1 LTTSLFDTIILAL
14 LEMIAN
20 NYKTLT
26 AESGSSRFASVSA
39 EETYFIG
46 DIVND
51 YKSRTDTL
59 KWSQRELVDSKQFAY
74 GDVDIYVVPVEG
86 DIDKDK
92 ISRAINKKFP
102 RETSYGKLRWRGGWA
117 VLVDGELGFK
127 KTDKKNTVTV
137 EEHFGLAD

>member
-1 LTTSLFDTIILAL
+1 MNDYSKIS
-14 LEMIAN
+14 
-20 NYKTLT
+20 
-26 AESGSSRFASVSA
+26 AENTSSRMATISA

-46 DIVND
+46 DIVKD
-51 YKSRTDTL
+51 SKPHTDVL
-59 KWSQRELVDSKQFAY
+59 KWSQRELVESKQFAY

-102 RETSYGKLRWRGGWA
+102 RQNPFGKLRWRGGWA
-117 VLVDGELGFK
+117 VLVNGELGFK
-127 KTDKKNTVTV
+127 KTDRDNTVTV

>member
-1 LTTSLFDTIILAL
+1 
-14 LEMIAN
+14 MIAN
-20 NYKTLT
+20 DYKTLT

-92 ISRAINKKFP
+92 ISRAIN
-102 RETSYGKLRWRGGWA
+102 RKLRWRGGWA

>member
-1 LTTSLFDTIILAL
+1 MNTMNDYSKIS
-14 LEMIAN
+14 
-20 NYKTLT
+20 
-26 AESGSSRFASVSA
+26 AENTSSRMATISA

>member
-1 LTTSLFDTIILAL
+1 MIFSLFDAIILVL
-14 LEMIAN
+14 LMNTMNDYSKIS
-20 NYKTLT
+20 
-26 AESGSSRFASVSA
+26 AENTSSRMATISA

-46 DIVND
+46 DIVKD
-51 YKSRTDTL
+51 SKPHTDTL
-59 KWSQRELVDSKQFAY
+59 KWSHRELVDSKQFAY

-92 ISRAINKKFP
+92 IS
-102 RETSYGKLRWRGGWA
+102 WA
-117 VLVDGELGFK
+117 VLVNGELGFK

>member
-1 LTTSLFDTIILAL
+1 MNTMNDYSKIS
-14 LEMIAN
+14 
-20 NYKTLT
+20 
-26 AESGSSRFASVSA
+26 AENTSSRMATISA

-46 DIVND
+46 DIVKD
-51 YKSRTDTL
+51 SKPRTDVL
-59 KWSQRELVDSKQFAY
+59 KWSQRELVESKQFAY

-102 RETSYGKLRWRGGWA
+102 RETSFGKLRWRAGWS
-117 VLVDGELGFK
+117 VLLDDELGFK
-127 KTDKKNTVTV
+127 KTDKKNTVTI

>member
-1 LTTSLFDTIILAL
+1 MNDYSKIS
-14 LEMIAN
+14 
-20 NYKTLT
+20 
-26 AESGSSRFASVSA
+26 AENTSSRMATISA

-46 DIVND
+46 DIVKD
-51 YKSRTDTL
+51 SKPRTDVL
-59 KWSQRELVDSKQFAY
+59 KWSQRELVESKQFAY

-102 RETSYGKLRWRGGWA
+102 RQNPFGKLRWRGGWA
-117 VLVDGELGFK
+117 VLVNGELGFK
-127 KTDKKNTVTV
+127 KTDKDNTVTV

>member
-1 LTTSLFDTIILAL
+1 MNDYSKIS
-14 LEMIAN
+14 
-20 NYKTLT
+20 
-26 AESGSSRFASVSA
+26 AENTSSRMATISA

-46 DIVND
+46 DIVKD
-51 YKSRTDTL
+51 SKPRTDVL
-59 KWSQRELVDSKQFAY
+59 KWSQRELVESKQFAY

-102 RETSYGKLRWRGGWA
+102 RQNPFGKLRWRGGWA
-117 VLVDGELGFK
+117 VLVNGELGFK
-127 KTDKKNTVTV
+127 KTDKENTVTV